1 MSLSTDLLIDLVARE
16 LEPDPASQNKRGSIT
31 NQLRQQTALG
41 SGVTAG
47 AADLA
52 FSDRRLLTPGG
63 SDNLDLAGSLTDSFG
78 NSLTFVKLKLIAVRN
93 RSTVAGDV
101 VHVGPL
107 GIANAFVGF
116 WANASD
122 GNLVHPGIADADVG
136 WLVLYAPTGLTV
148 GAGASDILGIKD
160 VTGVSL
166 TYAYDV
172 LLLGTSS

>member
-63 SDNLDLAGSLTDSFG
+63 SDNLDLAGGLSDSFG
-78 NSLTFVKLKLIAVRN
+78 NTLTFVNLKLIAIRN

-101 VHVGPL
+101 VHVGPQS
-107 GIANAFVGF
+107 IANAFAGF
-116 WANASD
+116 WAAASD
-122 GNLVHPGIADADVG
+122 ASLVHPGIAADDLG
-136 WLVLYAPTGLTV
+136 WLVLYAPAGLAV
-148 GAGASDILGIKD
+148 GAGASDVLGIRD
-160 VTGVSL
+160 TTGVSL